1 MLADVFQSRLQ
12 ILHELK
18 LMRKAEFRVVHSGVR
33 RIAEQEVCLGSLF
46 AQQARETGGAVL
58 ASGAV
63 AQGIE
68 QAGPAEGGGVLMHGP
83 TFMGNPLF
91 CAAACQ
97 SIDLLLASPWQERVR
112 NIEGWLR
119 EGLEPCR
126 RHPAVAD
133 VRVLGAIGV
142 VEAKR
147 PVDMAR
153 LQDYFVSRGVW
164 IRPFNR
170 NVYLMPPFVSPEE
183 DVALLCDAIRGAFD
197 AGLC

>member
-1 MLADVFQSRLQ
+1 MKKLFGILLA
-12 ILHELK
+12 
-18 LMRKAEFRVVHSGVR
+18 
-33 RIAEQEVCLGSLF
+33 VCLLF
-46 AQQARETGGAVL
+46 TACAALAENTENQNPEGAQAGGMMTGGAVL

-63 AQGIE
+63 AEGIE

-83 TFMGNPLF
+83 TFMANPLF
-91 CAAACQ
+91 CAVACQ
-97 SIDLLLASPWQERVR
+97 SLDLLAASPWQERVR
-112 NIEGWLR
+112 SIEAWLKA
-119 EGLEPCR
+119 GLAPCLAL
-126 RHPAVAD
+126 PGACD

-142 VEAKR
+142 VEARR

-170 NVYLMPPFVSPEE
+170 NVYLMPPFVSSEE
-183 DVALLCDAIRGAFD
+183 DVALLCSAIRGAFE